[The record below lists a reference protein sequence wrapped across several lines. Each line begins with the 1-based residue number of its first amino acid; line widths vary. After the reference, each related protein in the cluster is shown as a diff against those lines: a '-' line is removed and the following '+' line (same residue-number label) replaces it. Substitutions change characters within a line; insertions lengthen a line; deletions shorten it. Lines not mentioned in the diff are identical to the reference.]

1 MTIQE
6 KEDEIT
12 SEFEFLTDWLDKYE
26 LIIDKG
32 NANKGIDPKYKTDQ
46 YLIEGC
52 QSKVWVH
59 AEYTDGKVYYEG
71 ESNTEIVGGIISML
85 VEILSGETPDAI
97 LDAKLDF
104 IEKIGLKEHLS
115 PTRSNG
121 MLAMIK
127 QMRMYALVFKEKNN
141 A

>member
-12 SEFEFLTDWLDKYE
+12 AEFEFLTDWLDKYE

-32 NANKGIDPKYKTDQ
+32 NANKGIDAKYKTDQ

-59 AEYTDGKVYYEG
+59 AEYNDGKVYYEG

-85 VEILSGETPDAI
+85 VDVLSGETPDDI
-97 LDAKLDF
+97 LNAKLDF

-127 QMRMYALVFKEKNN
+127 QMRMYALVFKEKN

>member
-6 KEDEIT
+6 KEDEIIA
-12 SEFEFLTDWLDKYE
+12 EFEFLTDWLDKYE

-32 NANKGIDPKYKTDQ
+32 NANKGIDAQYKTDQ

-59 AEYTDGKVYYEG
+59 AEYRDGKVYYEG

-85 VEILSGETPDAI
+85 VDVLSGETPDAI
-97 LDAKLDF
+97 LEAKLDF

-127 QMRMYALVFKEKNN
+127 QMRMYALVFKEKNS
-141 A
+141 

>member
-6 KEDEIT
+6 KEDEIIA
-12 SEFEFLTDWLDKYE
+12 EFEFLTDWLDKYE

-32 NANKGIDPKYKTDQ
+32 NANNGIDAQYKTDQ

-59 AEYTDGKVYYEG
+59 AEYRDGKVYYEG

-85 VEILSGETPDAI
+85 VDVLSGETPDAI
-97 LDAKLDF
+97 LEAKLDF

-127 QMRMYALVFKEKNN
+127 QMRMYALVFKEKNS
-141 A
+141 

>member
-1 MTIQE
+1 MTIKE
-6 KEDEIT
+6 KEDEIIA
-12 SEFEFLTDWLDKYE
+12 EFEFLTDWLDKYE

-32 NANKGIDPKYKTDQ
+32 NANKGIDAQYKTDQ

-59 AEYTDGKVYYEG
+59 AEYRDGKVYYEG

-85 VEILSGETPDAI
+85 VDVLSGETPDAI
-97 LDAKLDF
+97 LEARLDF

-127 QMRMYALVFKEKNN
+127 QMRMYALVFKEKNS
-141 A
+141 

>member
-1 MTIQE
+1 MTIKE
-6 KEDEIT
+6 KEDEIIA
-12 SEFEFLTDWLDKYE
+12 EFEFLTDWLDKYE

-32 NANKGIDPKYKTDQ
+32 NANKGIDAQYKTDQ

-59 AEYTDGKVYYEG
+59 AEYRDGKVYYEG

-85 VEILSGETPDAI
+85 VDVLSGETPDAI
-97 LDAKLDF
+97 LEAKLDF

-127 QMRMYALVFKEKNN
+127 QMRMYALVFKEKNS
-141 A
+141 

>member
-12 SEFEFLTDWLDKYE
+12 AEFEFLTDWLDKYE

-32 NANKGIDPKYKTDQ
+32 NANKGIDAQYKTDQ

-52 QSKVWVH
+52 QSKVWIH
-59 AEYTDGKVYYEG
+59 SEYRDGKVYYEG
-71 ESNTEIVGGIISML
+71 ESNTEIVGGIVSML
-85 VEILSGETPDAI
+85 VDVLSGETPDAI
-97 LDAKLDF
+97 LEAKLDF

-127 QMRMYALVFKEKNN
+127 QMRMYALVFKEKNS
-141 A
+141 